1 MILNNNSSS
10 SVGLVKVGGQAVIEG
25 IMMRAPKTFTVVV
38 RRPDGQLSVR
48 EDRWYSPME
57 KWPLLK
63 KPFLRGCVVLYE
75 ALFNGIQA
83 LTYSAQEAL
92 GEEEEK
98 LSPLALAGTI
108 GFALGG
114 AILLFVVVPHLATLG
129 IGALTGADLGVRNVW
144 FHVIDGI
151 IKVSIFVGY
160 IGLIS
165 MLKEIRRVFQ
175 YHGAE
180 HKSIHAYER
189 GDELTVENAKK
200 YSTLHARCGTAFILL
215 VLMLSILL
223 FTIVFPFVPKDLF
236 GNRIVTNIFFILVKI
251 ALLPPIAGISYELI
265 RLADKS
271 QNAVL
276 LFILSPGLWL
286 QKLTTREPS
295 DDQLEVAIVALKRTL
310 QKEEEWAEIKNAL

>member
-1 MILNNNSSS
+1 MILNNDSSS

-92 GEEEEK
+92 GEEEQK

-251 ALLPPIAGISYELI
+251 ALLPPIAGISYEVI

>member
-1 MILNNNSSS
+1 MILNNDSSS

-92 GEEEEK
+92 GEEEQK

>member
-1 MILNNNSSS
+1 MILHNNSSS
-10 SVGLVKVGGQAVIEG
+10 GVNLIKVGGQAVIEG
-25 IMMRAPKTFTVVV
+25 IMMRAPKTFTIVV

-57 KWPLLK
+57 KWPFLK

-108 GFALGG
+108 AFAIGG
-114 AILLFVVVPHLATLG
+114 AILLFVVIPHLATLG
-129 IGALTGADLGVRNVW
+129 IGALMGTDLGVRSGW

-151 IKVSIFVGY
+151 IKVSIFIAY

-180 HKSIHAYER
+180 HKSIHAYEK
-189 GDELTVENAKK
+189 GEELTVENAKK
-200 YSTLHARCGTAFILL
+200 YPTLHARCGTAFILL
-215 VLMLSILL
+215 VLMLSIFL
-223 FTIVFPFVPKDLF
+223 FTIVFPFVPKELF
-236 GNRIVTNIFFILVKI
+236 GNKILTNIFFILVKI

-265 RLADKS
+265 RLGEKHD
-271 QNAVL
+271 NAIL
-276 LFILSPGLWL
+276 SLILSPGLWL

-295 DDQLEVAIVALKRTL
+295 DDQLEVAVVALKRTL
-310 QKEEEWAEIKNAL
+310 EKEEEWAETKSAL